1 MTRLK
6 DKVQHALNEARL
18 LILGTQVLLGFEY
31 RASFEPG
38 FEKLPLHSQ
47 YLKSVGLTLL
57 LIALALL
64 IWPGAYHRIVSRGED
79 SQALH
84 QFATRVMEAAL
95 LPFAVSLAID
105 LFLAA
110 EKIAGTAAGVAIAG
124 TGGVLSL
131 GFWYG
136 WEVLQK
142 HRHPN
147 RGGSDEETE
156 RSSGA
161 KLKDKIEHALTET
174 RVVLPGAQTLLG
186 FQFITILTDAFE
198 KLPSA
203 AKYVHLSSLCMTALC
218 IVLLMT
224 PAAYHRIVERGE
236 ETEHFHRIAGR
247 LLLAAM
253 IPLALGVCGDF
264 FVVTWKVT
272 GSMDLALS
280 SSLLLL
286 GLFYG
291 LWFGMT
297 IYWRSIAPG
306 PRKWSRGE
314 QSQTANL

>member
-1 MTRLK
+1 
-6 DKVQHALNEARL
+6 
-18 LILGTQVLLGFEY
+18 
-31 RASFEPG
+31 
-38 FEKLPLHSQ
+38 
-47 YLKSVGLTLL
+47 
-57 LIALALL
+57 
-64 IWPGAYHRIVSRGED
+64 
-79 SQALH
+79 
-84 QFATRVMEAAL
+84 MEAAL

-110 EKIAGTAAGVAIAG
+110 ERIVGTTAALAVAVA
-124 TGGVLSL
+124 GGVLAL

-136 WEVLQK
+136 WELLQK
-142 HRHPN
+142 TRQPN
-147 RGGSDEETE
+147 RGGTAEEPE

-161 KLKDKIEHALTET
+161 KLKDKIDHALTET

-198 KLPSA
+198 KLPLA
-203 AKYVHLSSLCMTALC
+203 AKYAHLISLCMTALS

-236 ETEHFHRIAGR
+236 ETERFHGIAGR

-272 GSMDLALS
+272 GSMDLALT

-297 IYWRSIAPG
+297 SYWRGVGPG
-306 PRKWSRGE
+306 SRKWSSGE
-314 QSQTANL
+314 QSQPANL

>member
-1 MTRLK
+1 MARLK

-47 YLKSVGLTLL
+47 YLKAVGLTLL
-57 LIALALL
+57 LITLALL

-84 QFATRVMEAAL
+84 QFTTRVMEAAL

-110 EKIAGTAAGVAIAG
+110 EKIAGTAAGLAIAG
-124 TGGVLSL
+124 AGGVLSL
-131 GFWYG
+131 GLWYG
-136 WEVLQK
+136 WELLQK

-147 RGGSDEETE
+147 IGRSDEEPE

-161 KLKDKIEHALTET
+161 RLKDKIEHALTET

-198 KLPSA
+198 KLPHA
-203 AKYVHLSSLCMTALC
+203 AKYAHLISLCMTALS

-253 IPLALGVCGDF
+253 VPLALGVCGDF

-272 GSMDLALS
+272 DSLDLALT

-297 IYWRSIAPG
+297 IYWRSVAPG

-314 QSQTANL
+314 QSQPANL

>member
-1 MTRLK
+1 
-6 DKVQHALNEARL
+6 
-18 LILGTQVLLGFEY
+18 
-31 RASFEPG
+31 
-38 FEKLPLHSQ
+38 
-47 YLKSVGLTLL
+47 
-57 LIALALL
+57 
-64 IWPGAYHRIVSRGED
+64 
-79 SQALH
+79 
-84 QFATRVMEAAL
+84 AL
-95 LPFAVSLAID
+95 LPFAVALAID

-110 EKIAGTAAGVAIAG
+110 EKIAGTAAGFAIAG
-124 TGGVLSL
+124 AGGALSL

-147 RGGSDEETE
+147 RGGSDEEPE

-161 KLKDKIEHALTET
+161 RLKDKIEHVLTET

-198 KLPSA
+198 KLPKA
-203 AKYVHLSSLCMTALC
+203 AKYAHLISLCMTALS

-236 ETEHFHRIAGR
+236 ETERFHRIAGR

-253 IPLALGVCGDF
+253 VPLALGVCGDF

-272 GSMDLALS
+272 GSMDLALT

-297 IYWRSIAPG
+297 IYWRSIAPKATEVVQG
-306 PRKWSRGE
+306 RAKSTGKSVKKRDLMVDANNLRRGDLQWLRQNQRWIMKRSGVGSKSVTEGRPR
-314 QSQTANL
+314 